1 MNKFKDKLVV
11 VTGGSR
17 GIGKAIVELFSSQGA
32 KVAFSYN
39 KNRNEA
45 EKLVES
51 IGEERCFAFPC
62 DVSNGNSV
70 KDFFDEIK
78 AKFEDINVL
87 VNNAGITADNFFA
100 LMNTEQFETV
110 IKTNLLGSFYA
121 SKAAIKQMISKRQGV
136 IINIASVSGLTAA
149 EGQTNYSASKG
160 GLVAMTRSLAKE
172 VGKYNVRVV
181 GVAPGYIETDMTAKI
196 PGQMR
201 KLMLEAVSLK
211 RMGQSAEVAN
221 LVSFLASDEASYISG
236 TTIRVD
242 GGME

>member
-1 MNKFKDKLVV
+1 
-11 VTGGSR
+11 
-17 GIGKAIVELFSSQGA
+17 
-32 KVAFSYN
+32 
-39 KNRNEA
+39 
-45 EKLVES
+45 
-51 IGEERCFAFPC
+51 
-62 DVSNGNSV
+62 
-70 KDFFDEIK
+70 
-78 AKFEDINVL
+78 
-87 VNNAGITADNFFA
+87 
-100 LMNTEQFETV
+100 MNTEQFETV